1 MKLTI
6 LQRLVSHITKMVS
19 RYRQTILKELDPK
32 VQKLVLNLKAGHS
45 LNMQLAKI
53 LFQAADNYNQC
64 KIHSSSNSLSSNLMA
79 IFLGRL

>member
-1 MKLTI
+1 MKQTI

-45 LNMQLAKI
+45 LNIQLAKI
-53 LFQAADNYNQC
+53 
-64 KIHSSSNSLSSNLMA
+64 
-79 IFLGRL
+79 